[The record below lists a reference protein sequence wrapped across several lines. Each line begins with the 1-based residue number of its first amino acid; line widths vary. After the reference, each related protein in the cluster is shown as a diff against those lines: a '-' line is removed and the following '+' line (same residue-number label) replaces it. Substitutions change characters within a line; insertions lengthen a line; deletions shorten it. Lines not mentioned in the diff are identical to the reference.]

1 MNQYL
6 FFLGRNSQLSLLE
19 LESVFDMNFKGVCKG
34 VVLCESNEELEKKQ
48 DLLGGTIKIAKVFS
62 KEEEID
68 IDDIIISFL
77 IEKNKE
83 NKKII
88 IALNIFGK
96 EKGKESQ
103 FLRNHLLKIKKAVNF
118 PLRFCNNNFTNVS
131 SVVTRK
137 EIVNKGNIE
146 INIINTRNDRYILAE
161 TLSCQNINAYS
172 LRDYSKP
179 FRDAKI
185 GMLPP
190 KLAQI
195 MINFAGKTKTIWD
208 PFCGMGTL
216 PMEALLMNKKVI
228 ASDISEEMTEA
239 TIKNIA
245 WLKNKFKL
253 DLNLDDALEI
263 FKHDATEFIDKKV
276 DAVITEGYLGEP
288 KRQPPL
294 KKEVAKTDEL
304 LSELYAPF
312 FQNMKKNGIKTVIIC
327 LPVYKME
334 DGLGFMEKTL
344 ESILQSG
351 YNLQALS
358 EKRRKS
364 VIYSRE
370 DQFVFREIFKFEL

>member
-1 MNQYL
+1 
-6 FFLGRNSQLSLLE
+6 
-19 LESVFDMNFKGVCKG
+19 
-34 VVLCESNEELEKKQ
+34 
-48 DLLGGTIKIAKVFS
+48 
-62 KEEEID
+62 
-68 IDDIIISFL
+68 
-77 IEKNKE
+77 
-83 NKKII
+83 
-88 IALNIFGK
+88 
-96 EKGKESQ
+96 
-103 FLRNHLLKIKKAVNF
+103 
-118 PLRFCNNNFTNVS
+118 
-131 SVVTRK
+131 
-137 EIVNKGNIE
+137 
-146 INIINTRNDRYILAE
+146 
-161 TLSCQNINAYS
+161 
-172 LRDYSKP
+172 
-179 FRDAKI
+179 
-185 GMLPP
+185 
-190 KLAQI
+190 